1 MGVSAES
8 PYTGRSAVT
17 LPERRRVDAH
27 VGERQEG
34 VQGVQVLH
42 EADDIATEGT
52 QHVVVAKTQTV
63 LDEEV
68 TELLQHLIKGLI

>member
-1 MGVSAES
+1 MI
-8 PYTGRSAVT
+8 
-17 LPERRRVDAH
+17 LPERGRVDAH

-42 EADDIATEGT
+42 EADDVATEGS

-68 TELLQHLIKGLI
+68 TELLQHLVKGLI